1 MTGNTRQDVLNARLD
16 EVLAVC
22 ANPNPSPDMET
33 RIVAKLAQRKA
44 KSRKRIRVAC
54 LAFAVVLLG
63 IAVFKP
69 GDSLQIDMPSYEP
82 VAVTAPEPTV
92 SQAAPQIA
100 EVATV
105 SDPEVF
111 AQDGEA
117 EPLVSDLEI
126 EPLSIAALDLPGL
139 EHR

>member
-1 MTGNTRQDVLNARLD
+1 
-16 EVLAVC
+16 
-22 ANPNPSPDMET
+22 
-33 RIVAKLAQRKA
+33 
-44 KSRKRIRVAC
+44 
-54 LAFAVVLLG
+54 VLLS

-69 GDSLQIDMPSYEP
+69 GDSLQIDMPSYDP
-82 VAVTAPEPTV
+82 VAVTAPEPTA
-92 SQAAPQIA
+92 SPAEPHTA

-126 EPLSIAALDLPGL
+126 EPLGIAALDLPGL